1 VVMCGN
7 QRCQI
12 KKIFNMTEEE
22 STIEFSKS
30 ILNTLSIGVTLI
42 ATKDV
47 NKLKEAQK
55 IFALPRREGLTFM
68 EMVKLIKEEFK
79 NADI

>member
-1 VVMCGN
+1 
-7 QRCQI
+7 
-12 KKIFNMTEEE
+12 MTEEE